1 MIKLNIFDADAACIA
16 VQNQDPDIGVVVR
29 EQVGDLFGPFN
40 KAVGIAVKILL
51 IAHIQ
56 CFCLVFKTIEIK
68 MKDPA
73 VAAGIFVHDRKRW
86 TGSLFGYTQLF
97 A

>member
-1 MIKLNIFDADAACIA
+1 MIKLNIFDADAPRIA
-16 VQNQDPDIGVVVR
+16 VQNLDSDVGVVVR
-29 EQVGDLFGPFN
+29 EQVGNFLGPFN
-40 KAVGIAVKILL
+40 KAVGIAVKIFL

-73 VAAGIFVHDRKRW
+73 VAACVFVHDRKR
-86 TGSLFGYTQLF
+86 GACGLFGYT
-97 A
+97 